1 MCAHYLPPEENLA
14 IFDPSVFK
22 KPTDALTI
30 GEADKRYLRYPNAQ
44 GTENFID
51 INVYG
56 ESNFQDKVIITDNT
70 PSGSSTDIL
79 ELKQSQNANTM
90 KFLLNPQGG
99 QYNWLVQNDD
109 NVIISGNSNTAS
121 NPLTMAVWSGT
132 TSGVRLEKDRMTMGV
147 GGGTSVPTNRMVID
161 ASNITFDASNNN
173 SIVFNRAINVSEVK
187 TLSGDLA
194 LNPVGDIATLGNTIK
209 MGGGEIHNCP
219 LVHSQNNGILTLEGL
234 GAGSVALK
242 TNGLDRV
249 IVNSAGVIDVSANTI
264 QSVSNINS
272 RTNQNMILDAKGSSN
287 SLILRADASNAM
299 TITGGGAIN
308 VEFPLSMTSAIQGRR
323 SINTSALNFNEAGG
337 TYNSN
342 VLSQF
347 YNTVGIMVYNNNVNN
362 GTHQFQ
368 TKNGSGTNSN
378 TMIVKNTGIDYIRP
392 INMID
397 DTPANRT
404 INSSLFGLTDNSG
417 NYASSPLFQLY
428 QVGNTTYHQNLVNS
442 GVQTF
447 TVKDASGN
455 NIQPLFINSSGSS
468 FDRDVSISANRNLN
482 MSAGSGI
489 INQPTVVASTAT
501 NSLKKTN
508 IVVDSG
514 LATGSGTPALEIYDN
529 VNAKGLYILPN
540 SGSGSLGDTNRQNDC
555 CLTSRAS
562 QNSNALT
569 LSNWNS
575 NLRNGLRIFTTD
587 VSNCGISLQC
597 GQAST
602 GDWTAFNMDYT
613 RTGGVNVTTTTFN
626 NVINFNP
633 GGNLAPA
640 RRQLIGLGTLN
651 FTDISGNTTSGS
663 RNTLMYMDSSMVV
676 PGMVYD
682 CSLNGG
688 YHIFSA
694 NDNSGVKSTPIYFG
708 AALTSVSNT
717 LTIRNATTTSNRFDI
732 STDGTQNTNIRARST
747 TASTS
752 ALININCDEVNSGG
766 TTFNRA
772 VLTIAPS
779 YFEVK
784 RPIQINYST
793 TPSTISQ
800 LGFSETTTANSN
812 IPIGGVASSANIRNA
827 HTYSITS
834 AGTYLINW
842 GISFVM
848 NSGTATFTGGG
859 LQFGIATSS
868 INSFDSNTQTYTS
881 YVNLTRLYPTLTTT
895 TYYQPTSCT
904 FRTTSSATI
913 YFNYLAEYTGGTN
926 IIPGGQYT
934 ITRIG

>member
-161 ASNITFDASNNN
+161 ASNITFDASNDN
-173 SIVFNRAINVSEVK
+173 SIVFNRAINIGEIK
-187 TLSGDLA
+187 TLSGDLI
-194 LNPVGDIATLGNTIK
+194 LNPVGSIDCNGKTIN
-209 MGGGEIHNCP
+209 MTGGEIHNVP
-219 LVHSQNNGILTLEGL
+219 LIHSQNNNDIVIEGK
-234 GAGSVALK
+234 GTGDVVIK
-242 TNGLDRV
+242 TNNVDRLDFTD
-249 IVNSAGVIDVSANTI
+249 SGD
-264 QSVSNINS
+264 INALN
-272 RTNQNMILDAKGSSN
+272 RI
-287 SLILRADASNAM
+287 I
-299 TITGGGAIN
+299 
-308 VEFPLSMTSAIQGRR
+308 MTS
-323 SINTSALNFNEAGG
+323 N
-337 TYNSN
+337 
-342 VLSQF
+342 
-347 YNTVGIMVYNNNVNN
+347 
-362 GTHQFQ
+362 
-368 TKNGSGTNSN
+368 
-378 TMIVKNTGIDYIRP
+378 
-392 INMID
+392 
-397 DTPANRT
+397 TPANRT

-417 NYASSPLFQLY
+417 NYVSSQLFQLY

-442 GVQTF
+442 GIQTF

-455 NIQPLFINSSGSS
+455 NIQPLYINSSGSS

-508 IVVDSG
+508 IVIDSG

-529 VNAKGLYILPN
+529 VNAKGLYVLPN

-602 GDWTAFNMDYT
+602 GDWTAFNMNYT

-633 GGNLAPA
+633 GGNLAPE
-640 RRQLIGLGTLN
+640 RRQLTGLGTLN
-651 FTDISGNTTSGS
+651 FTDISGNTTTGS

-694 NDNSGVKSTPIYFG
+694 NDNSGVKSTPVYYG

-717 LTIRNATTTSNRFDI
+717 FTVRSAVTTSNRFDI
-732 STDGTQNTNIRARST
+732 LTDSANNTNIRARST
-747 TASTS
+747 TSSTN

-800 LGFSETTTANSN
+800 LGFSDTGTANST